1 MLPSASK
8 ILECERT
15 LTPLPCLGV
24 SWTLAPGMLGIRM
37 LKWSFTSSR
46 TRRSSKMQK
55 QKGWTGHPHAE
66 SGNEQE
72 RVKEDM
78 LTCPSKSNEDSS
90 GREPDFPERFPCFQ
104 RFGLARKENTDGI
117 SPGIFPEI
125 WKHYDYLTP
134 ASNGHIYDLC
144 CRFSTSIS
152 SINFSRK
159 SNFGERAQ
167 RADSGI
173 LLGHNMAW
181 QKASILH

>member
-46 TRRSSKMQK
+46 TRRSSKKQK
-55 QKGWTGHPHAE
+55 QKGWTGHLHAE
-66 SGNEQE
+66 SGNEQERSE

-78 LTCPSKSNEDSS
+78 LTCPSKSNDSS
-90 GREPDFPERFPCFQ
+90 GREQDFPERFPCFQ

-117 SPGIFPEI
+117 SPGIFLEI

-134 ASNGHIYDLC
+134 ASNGHIYDLLP
-144 CRFSTSIS
+144 F
-152 SINFSRK
+152 FHK
-159 SNFGERAQ
+159 Y
-167 RADSGI
+167 
-173 LLGHNMAW
+173 LLH
-181 QKASILH
+181 